1 MTDEESTIV
10 TLQISTREFG
20 DVSILDLR
28 GRSTIDSGES
38 ELLSDQLRTLVSN
51 GVRKVLLNLGD
62 LTQVDSSGVSIM
74 VGTFVSLK
82 RQGGDL
88 KLLCPSG
95 RVLEVLTVLH
105 LIEIIPS
112 FQDEAEALA
121 SFRPRVTSQR
131 PEDPNLDGIT
141 HDTPLKQCSCSR
153 HTEDRAASGIRPQ
166 HR

>member
-28 GRSTIDSGES
+28 GRSTIDAGES

-62 LTQVDSSGVSIM
+62 LTQVDSSGVSII

-88 KLLCPSG
+88 KLLCRSG

-121 SFRPRVTSQR
+121 SFRPRGYSATS
-131 PEDPNLDGIT
+131 
-141 HDTPLKQCSCSR
+141 
-153 HTEDRAASGIRPQ
+153 
-166 HR
+166 

>member
-1 MTDEESTIV
+1 MNFTRDVV
-10 TLQISTREFG
+10 TLQISIRESG

-38 ELLSDQLRTLVSN
+38 ELLSDQLRTLVSK

-62 LTQVDSSGVSIM
+62 LTQVDSSGVSII

-121 SFRPRVTSQR
+121 SFRPRGYFATS
-131 PEDPNLDGIT
+131 
-141 HDTPLKQCSCSR
+141 
-153 HTEDRAASGIRPQ
+153 
-166 HR
+166 